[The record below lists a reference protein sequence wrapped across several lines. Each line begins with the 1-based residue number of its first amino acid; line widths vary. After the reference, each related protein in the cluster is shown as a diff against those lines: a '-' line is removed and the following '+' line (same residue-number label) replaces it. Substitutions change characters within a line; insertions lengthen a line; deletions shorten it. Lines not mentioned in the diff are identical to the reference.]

1 MPQQSTMGTS
11 RKVPTE
17 ICRGTEQKA
26 DFVPTVKGKSEM
38 LVSRIFPSSC
48 DTNTCAFQYPHS
60 IAKWAMNLA

>member
-1 MPQQSTMGTS
+1 MGTS

-38 LVSRIFPSSC
+38 LVSRIFPSSS